1 MGFSHSSTK
10 NVVGPIRLKL
20 INDESIGSTIAT
32 LLGEATLRR
41 PSGRNGSKLTL
52 VMTCLVEA
60 WLILLKERKG
70 TEYQVIH
77 RHPLMDNGE
86 FRVGNTII
94 HVTSAPE
101 PNLIDRCLAN
111 RRGALR
117 PLIISTR
124 VGALHAEELADQIGY
139 SKVIEVVDITQFL
152 VANMLGWTGFK
163 GSQRRHT
170 FEELISRYNAVINAL
185 EIDPSVKIEVA

>member
-10 NVVGPIRLKL
+10 NVTGPIRLKL
-20 INDESIGSTIAT
+20 NSGESLQSVIAT
-32 LLGEATLRR
+32 LLSETILRR
-41 PSGRNGSKLTL
+41 PSGRNGSQLTL
-52 VMTCLVEA
+52 VMTYLVEA
-60 WLILLKERKG
+60 WLILLQERKG
-70 TEYQVIH
+70 TGYQANH
-77 RHPLMDNGE
+77 RTPLMGNGE

-111 RRGALR
+111 RRSAFR

-124 VGALHAEELADQIGY
+124 VGALHAEDLADQTGY
-139 SKVIEVVDITQFL
+139 SKVIEVLDITQFL
-152 VANMLGWTGFK
+152 VANMLEWTGFK

-170 FEELISRYNAVINAL
+170 FEELISRYNAIINAR
-185 EIDPSVKIEVA
+185 ETNPSVKIEVA